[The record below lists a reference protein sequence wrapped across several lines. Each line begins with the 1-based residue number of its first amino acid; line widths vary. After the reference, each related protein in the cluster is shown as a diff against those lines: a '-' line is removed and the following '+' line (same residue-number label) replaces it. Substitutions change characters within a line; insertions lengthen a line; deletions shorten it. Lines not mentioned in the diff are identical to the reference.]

1 MNIFM
6 CLFVKY
12 FQSSQKLENC
22 LTLLINCNYE
32 DTNDGNQIVS
42 GEIMREICE
51 AYEKLFDPIADQ
63 LKSW

>member
-1 MNIFM
+1 M
-6 CLFVKY
+6 LKH
-12 FQSSQKLENC
+12 FQITKFQISRNFENC
-22 LTLLINCNYE
+22 ETLFINCNYE
-32 DTNDGNQIVS
+32 DTNDGDQIVS